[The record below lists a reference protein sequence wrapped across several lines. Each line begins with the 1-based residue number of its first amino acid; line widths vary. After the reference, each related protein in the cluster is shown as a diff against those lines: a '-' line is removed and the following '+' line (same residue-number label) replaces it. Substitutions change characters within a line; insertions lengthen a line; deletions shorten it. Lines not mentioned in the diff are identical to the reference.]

1 MTSQNKKISTE
12 NAAAVKRSRSIFKAR
27 IILLAIVF
35 AISAAIAIGFLSFYI
50 KGWALI
56 PKMKYFEYEG
66 ESGKTKAVY
75 VSGIKCK
82 YTADSSYFKQKRYQ
96 GEMYLKD
103 GSTLKATY
111 FKVEPGW
118 FELRVDGYDGTFE
131 FHFDTDNRPFGV

>member
-1 MTSQNKKISTE
+1 MTSQNKNILTE
-12 NAAAVKRSRSIFKAR
+12 NAVKVKKTRPIVKAR
-27 IILLAIVF
+27 IILLAIVS
-35 AISAAIAIGFLSFYI
+35 AISAAIAIFFLSFYI

-56 PKMKYFEYEG
+56 PKMHHFEYEG
-66 ESGKTKAVY
+66 ASGKTKAVY

-82 YTADSSYFKQKRYQ
+82 YTAYSSYFKQKRYQ

-131 FHFDTDNRPFGV
+131 FHFDTDNRPYGL

>member
-1 MTSQNKKISTE
+1 MTNQNTNISTE
-12 NAAAVKRSRSIFKAR
+12 NAVAVKRSRSIFKAR

-35 AISAAIAIGFLSFYI
+35 AISAAIAILFLSFYI

-66 ESGKTKAVY
+66 ASGKAATVY

-82 YTADSSYFKQKRYQ
+82 YTAHSSYFKQKRYQ
-96 GEMYLKD
+96 GELYLRD